1 MRVGD
6 GMRHRKN
13 VLFLNGNVEN
23 NNADIVAMDSL
34 VAEAQALVNAP
45 VALAA

>member
-1 MRVGD
+1 MEWDTV
-6 GMRHRKN
+6 KTFY
-13 VLFLNGNVEN
+13 FLNGNVEI

-34 VAEAQALVNAP
+34 VAEAQALVDAP